1 MLEVIPSTDYIFT
14 DDTITISEFASAYTN
29 ATIPASVTI
38 SQISQTSSKSDT
50 SYWITDISILNVS
63 SSASYE
69 VDVSLTCSVSGNSDV
84 SNSFTSDKGK
94 EVPNW
99 ISVDNANSK
108 LIVSTPSVAQ
118 VTSYSFTLKVV
129 TSEKPLIPVYRN
141 VFVQISWFASNW
153 KYWESNSS
161 SRCNQCNSGY
171 QVYSNQKTW
180 ELSSVDNMASAML
193 KTTISLLCIAVGI
206 VILTSII
213 NQVSPSGLWIMI
225 NGYQA
230 LMLLLLTGAYFPKTL
245 TDYLSGLN
253 FTLFSFNFV
262 PVLNPSYGKEAKSWI
277 DYDVDNDYL
286 ETIGLNSDSTLINNF
301 NTLLIFILIIS
312 IHLAFGVLY
321 RCLFPKLNGHPKLI
335 KIANWV
341 FKLLTLNI
349 YIRIM
354 VESNQFWLITSIYEI
369 NLAQI
374 YSANRLVS
382 LIIAWCFL
390 SVWLKFLIVVILKT
404 RSSMKQETQLFKET
418 FSELFEGIKDNKLS
432 KLFTAV
438 QMIRK
443 VLAVAF
449 LMSLSQLNI
458 YVKISTFLMLN
469 FINLLYVVFSRPMM
483 IVKENFI
490 TILNEVLLIVLTC
503 LLYLWNTQTDWS
515 KLQ

>member
-1 MLEVIPSTDYIFT
+1 MFCCHQTIIFRSIIKIKVHNFLLDWTTLLEVIPSTDYLYT
-14 DDTITISEFASAYTN
+14 DGIITISEFTSAYTN
-29 ATIPASVTI
+29 ATIPTSVTI

-84 SNSFTSDKGK
+84 INSFTSDKGK

-108 LIVSTPSVAQ
+108 LIVSTPSVVQA
-118 VTSYSFTLKVV
+118 TSYSFTLKAV

-153 KYWESNSS
+153 KYWKSNSS
-161 SRCNQCNSGY
+161 SRCSQCNSGY

-180 ELSSVDNMASAML
+180 EPSSVDSMASAML

-245 TDYLSGLN
+245 TDFLSGLN

-262 PVLNPSYGKEAKSWI
+262 PVLSLPYGKEAKSWI
-277 DYDVDNDYL
+277 DYDVDNNYL
-286 ETIGLNSDSTLINNF
+286 KTIGLSSGSTLINNF
-301 NTLLIFILIIS
+301 NTCLIFILIIS
-312 IHLAFGVLY
+312 IHLVFGVFY
-321 RCLFPKLNGHPKLI
+321 RCLFPKLNGYPKLI
-335 KIANWV
+335 RIANWV

-349 YIRIM
+349 YIRM
-354 VESNQFWLITSIYEI
+354 KVESNQFLLIT
-369 NLAQI
+369 
-374 YSANRLVS
+374 
-382 LIIAWCFL
+382 
-390 SVWLKFLIVVILKT
+390 K
-404 RSSMKQETQLFKET
+404 
-418 FSELFEGIKDNKLS
+418 
-432 KLFTAV
+432 
-438 QMIRK
+438 
-443 VLAVAF
+443 
-449 LMSLSQLNI
+449 
-458 YVKISTFLMLN
+458 
-469 FINLLYVVFSRPMM
+469 P
-483 IVKENFI
+483 
-490 TILNEVLLIVLTC
+490 
-503 LLYLWNTQTDWS
+503 
-515 KLQ
+515 